1 MNHWIIAYS
10 ILIILGELIIITNN
24 RNDKTLNLIYKYGLL
39 SILVF
44 GATYLYYYLKTS
56 MEYKILIPFAIILSV
71 IYIFKAINILYKS
84 KKDNVKVD
92 KIKIVEKY
100 TRWFEALNIT
110 YAVLV
115 LLFTI
120 NVM

>member
-84 KKDNVKVD
+84 KKNNIKVD

>member
-120 NVM
+120 NVT

>member
-92 KIKIVEKY
+92 KIIEKY